1 MGNAHTMQA
10 DHAEMDW
17 EIVDPGDGNTID
29 TSGSG
34 VCLLT
39 SGASGETR
47 LCGDPEY
54 LGQWM
59 TIVVQTDGGGDID
72 ITFDSQI
79 NSSGNTIAALDDVD
93 DQLDLISIKEGTALQ
108 WRIVSNRGSVSLS

>member
-1 MGNAHTMQA
+1 MSGHTMQR
-10 DHAEMDW
+10 DHADMDW
-17 EIVDPGDGNTID
+17 EIVDPGDAGAID

-34 VCLLT
+34 VLLMT

-47 LCGDPEY
+47 TCGDPEY

-72 ITFDSQI
+72 ITFASQI
-79 NSSGNTIAALDDVD
+79 NSSTNTVAAFDDVD
-93 DQLDLISIKEGTALQ
+93 DQLDLIAIKEGTALE
-108 WRIVSNRGSVSLS
+108 WRIVSNRGSVALT

>member
-10 DHAEMDW
+10 DHAGMDW
-17 EIVDPGDGNTID
+17 AIADPGDAGKINV
-29 TSGSG
+29 SGSG

-47 LCGDPEY
+47 TIGDPSY
-54 LGQWM
+54 LNQRI
-59 TIVVQTDGGGDID
+59 TIVVMTDGGGDID

-79 NSSGNTIAALDDVD
+79 NSSGNTVAAFDDVD
-93 DQLDLISIKEGTALQ
+93 DQLDLIGIKEGTALQ
-108 WRIVSNRGSVSLS
+108 WRIGTNRGSVALT